1 MAIYTIQLKRGKSSS
16 WINLNPILKPGEPG
30 FEIDTG
36 KIKIG
41 NGTNDWKSL
50 SYLGEDKKLIVNANT
65 ALDFPPIGEVDVIYK
80 ASQEKQL
87 YQWND
92 ILNSYE
98 VFLRND
104 LITQAQL
111 EEAIDKIGIP
121 EVVLEDYATKDYVL
135 NMVNKMTPLSK
146 EEILEICK

>member
-1 MAIYTIQLKRGKSSS
+1 
-16 WINLNPILKPGEPG
+16 
-30 FEIDTG
+30 
-36 KIKIG
+36 
-41 NGTNDWKSL
+41 
-50 SYLGEDKKLIVNANT
+50 
-65 ALDFPPIGEVDVIYK
+65 
-80 ASQEKQL
+80 L

-98 VFLRND
+98 ILLRND
-104 LITQAQL
+104 LITQTQL

-121 EVVLEDYATKDYVL
+121 EVALEDYATKDYVQ

>member
-1 MAIYTIQLKRGKSSS
+1 
-16 WINLNPILKPGEPG
+16 
-30 FEIDTG
+30 
-36 KIKIG
+36 
-41 NGTNDWKSL
+41 
-50 SYLGEDKKLIVNANT
+50 
-65 ALDFPPIGEVDVIYK
+65 
-80 ASQEKQL
+80 L

-104 LITQAQL
+104 LITQTQL

-135 NMVNKMTPLSK
+135 NIVNKMTPLSK
-146 EEILEICK
+146 EEILQICK

>member
-1 MAIYTIQLKRGKSSS
+1 
-16 WINLNPILKPGEPG
+16 
-30 FEIDTG
+30 
-36 KIKIG
+36 
-41 NGTNDWKSL
+41 
-50 SYLGEDKKLIVNANT
+50 
-65 ALDFPPIGEVDVIYK
+65 
-80 ASQEKQL
+80 
-87 YQWND
+87 
-92 ILNSYE
+92 
-98 VFLRND
+98 

>member
-16 WINLNPILKPGEPG
+16 WITLNPILKPGEPG
-30 FEIDTG
+30 FEVDSG

-41 NGTNDWKSL
+41 NGIDNWGAL
-50 SYLGEDKKLIVNANT
+50 PYVGENKKLIINANT
-65 ALDFPPIGEVDVIYK
+65 VLDFPLTGEADVIYK
-80 ASQEKQL
+80 AAQEKQL

-121 EVVLEDYATKDYVL
+121 EVALEDYATKDYVL
-135 NMVNKMTPLSK
+135 NIVNQMTSLSK